1 MKLKIKL
8 NISASSFYNFLIES
22 LKKEQN
28 VKKIEKGMV
37 FKKSLK
43 SKFSQKVESEVKIIE
58 LIENKE
64 YSLSYVTSLGENI
77 VKYKIEEID
86 SENIFVTYM
95 EEYYTTSFWNKYNNI
110 IVEFLMSY
118 FLKKKKRMILK
129 QVEEYIKKI
138 KGNRRER

>member
-64 YSLSYVTSLGENI
+64 YSLSYVTSLGENV

-95 EEYYTTSFWNKYNNI
+95 EEYYTTSVWNKYNNI

-129 QVEEYIKKI
+129 QVEEYIKK
-138 KGNRRER
+138 N

>member
-138 KGNRRER
+138 KGNRRET

>member
-64 YSLSYVTSLGENI
+64 YSLSYVTSLGENV

-95 EEYYTTSFWNKYNNI
+95 EEYYTISFWNKYNNI

-129 QVEEYIKKI
+129 QVEEYIKK
-138 KGNRRER
+138 N

>member
-138 KGNRRER
+138 KGNRREI

>member
-64 YSLSYVTSLGENI
+64 YSLSYVTSLGENV

-86 SENIFVTYM
+86 SENIFVTYI

-129 QVEEYIKKI
+129 QVEEYIKK
-138 KGNRRER
+138 N

>member
-129 QVEEYIKKI
+129 QVEEYIKK
-138 KGNRRER
+138 N

>member
-43 SKFSQKVESEVKIIE
+43 SKFSHKVESEVKIIE

-64 YSLSYVTSLGENI
+64 YSLSYVTSLGENV

-138 KGNRRER
+138 KGNRREI

>member
-64 YSLSYVTSLGENI
+64 YSLSYVTSLGENV

-95 EEYYTTSFWNKYNNI
+95 EEYYTTSFWNKYNNM

-129 QVEEYIKKI
+129 QVEEYIKK
-138 KGNRRER
+138 N

>member
-64 YSLSYVTSLGENI
+64 YSLSYVTSLGENVI
-77 VKYKIEEID
+77 KYKIEEID

-129 QVEEYIKKI
+129 QVEEYIKK
-138 KGNRRER
+138 N

>member
-37 FKKSLK
+37 FKKRLK

-64 YSLSYVTSLGENI
+64 YSLSYVTSLGENV

-129 QVEEYIKKI
+129 QVEEYIKK
-138 KGNRRER
+138 N

>member
-8 NISASSFYNFLIES
+8 NISASSFYNFLLES

-138 KGNRRER
+138 KGNRREI

>member
-138 KGNRRER
+138 KGNRR

>member
-64 YSLSYVTSLGENI
+64 YSLSYVTSLGENV

-138 KGNRRER
+138 KGNRRKI

>member
-58 LIENKE
+58 LIENKA
-64 YSLSYVTSLGENI
+64 YSLSYVTSLGENV

-86 SENIFVTYM
+86 SENIFVTYI

-129 QVEEYIKKI
+129 QVEEYIKK
-138 KGNRRER
+138 N

>member
-64 YSLSYVTSLGENI
+64 YSLSYVTSLGENV

-86 SENIFVTYM
+86 RENIFVTYM

-129 QVEEYIKKI
+129 QVEEYIKK
-138 KGNRRER
+138 N

>member
-1 MKLKIKL
+1 
-8 NISASSFYNFLIES
+8 
-22 LKKEQN
+22 
-28 VKKIEKGMV
+28 MV

-64 YSLSYVTSLGENI
+64 YSLSYVTSLGENV

-129 QVEEYIKKI
+129 QVEEYIKK
-138 KGNRRER
+138 N

>member
-8 NISASSFYNFLIES
+8 NISASFFYNFLIES

-64 YSLSYVTSLGENI
+64 YSLSYVTSLGENV

-129 QVEEYIKKI
+129 QVEEYIKK
-138 KGNRRER
+138 N

>member
-43 SKFSQKVESEVKIIE
+43 LKFSQKVESEVKIIE

-64 YSLSYVTSLGENI
+64 YSLSYVTSLGENV

-95 EEYYTTSFWNKYNNI
+95 EEYYTTSFWNKYNNM

-129 QVEEYIKKI
+129 QVEEYIKK
-138 KGNRRER
+138 N

>member
-64 YSLSYVTSLGENI
+64 YSLSYVTSLGENV

-129 QVEEYIKKI
+129 QLEEYIKK
-138 KGNRRER
+138 N

>member
-64 YSLSYVTSLGENI
+64 YSLSYVTSLGENV

-138 KGNRRER
+138 KGNRREI